1 MKRTLSTLTLSLLAL
16 TACANN
22 DVETAPEPDI
32 EPVESETPEP
42 LEEPTPEENV
52 SDRGSLILEE
62 GEEGVVVDDQGTEL
76 LTFTVHSIEVNP
88 ECTGDRAEEPENGV
102 FVMFDAEVDSVLE
115 AGDYYLDPGLV
126 FNPHGYRAIDID
138 GSTRSESLGTNAA
151 YNCLPESEMIPTN
164 LGPGE
169 NASGKVVFDVPTD
182 ARTLLM
188 SIDLAPDLQWEWEF

>member
-1 MKRTLSTLTLSLLAL
+1 MKKTLGTAAIALLAL
-16 TACANN
+16 TACG
-22 DVETAPEPDI
+22 ETEAESQPTSEPT
-32 EPVESETPEP
+32 ETETVEP
-42 LEEPTPEENV
+42 LEEPTPEENI

-62 GEEGVVVDDQGTEL
+62 GEEGAVVDDQGNEL

-88 ECTGDRAEEPENGV
+88 ECTGQWAEEPENGV

-115 AGDYYLDPGLV
+115 AGDYHLDPGLV

-138 GSTRSESLGTNAA
+138 GSTRSESPGTNAA
-151 YNCLPESEMIPTN
+151 YSCLPESEQIPSN

-169 NASGKVVFDVPTD
+169 NATGKVVFDVPTD